1 MLLKSEAT
9 LKPPAVCCGNGTRA
23 PRRVSTGGDGSPS
36 AAEDGVCCT
45 PQATCANKRTLFRC
59 VRPDITI
66 HRYIDSL
73 DTLCPSSLQRERE
86 RENQSS
92 SKMYAHHMY
101 VLYIYTSLQRANSTR
116 KYMHITHTHTRTN
129 MQHMPSSLQPTKL
142 DIEIV
147 GATTRGVAYSKT
159 A

>member
-86 RENQSS
+86 RERINQARRC
-92 SKMYAHHMY
+92 MPIICTFYTYIHHCREPIQ
-101 VLYIYTSLQRANSTR
+101 LENTCTS
-116 KYMHITHTHTRTN
+116 HTHTHAQICNICPHRCS
-129 MQHMPSSLQPTKL
+129 QPSW
-142 DIEIV
+142 I
-147 GATTRGVAYSKT
+147 SK
-159 A
+159 